1 MNSDLLDLAIE
12 INAFCEQ
19 QGWSFCIIG
28 GVAIQHWGEQRFT
41 KDVDF
46 TVLTGFGGE
55 EKVVDALLAKYEP
68 RISDAKPFGIK
79 NRVLLIRAPSGMGI
93 DVALGA
99 LPFEE
104 AAVQRARNIEVSP
117 GIHLRLCTAEDL
129 IVMKAFADRP
139 LDWNDVKGII
149 IRQGSAK
156 LDWPYVFQHLTP
168 LAELKEQPDIVTRLR
183 AMAGQ

>member
-1 MNSDLLDLAIE
+1 MNSELLDLAVE
-12 INAFCEQ
+12 MNSFCERW
-19 QGWSFCIIG
+19 GWQFCIIG

-41 KDVDF
+41 KDVDL

-55 EKVVDALLAKYEP
+55 EKVVDGLLAKYEA
-68 RISDAKPFGIK
+68 RVSDAKSFALK

-104 AAVQRARNIEVSP
+104 AAVRRAKNIEVVP
-117 GIHLRLCTAEDL
+117 GTHLRLCAAEDL

-149 IRQGSAK
+149 IRQGKEK
-156 LDWPYVFQHLTP
+156 LDWRYVFEHLTP
-168 LAELKEQPDIVTRLR
+168 LAELKEQPDIITRLR
-183 AMAGQ
+183 QMAGQ

>member
-1 MNSDLLDLAIE
+1 MNVLIKLAMSIQE
-12 INAFCEQ
+12 ICEKRH
-19 QGWSFCIIG
+19 WPFCIIG
-28 GVAIQHWGEQRFT
+28 GVAVQHWGEPRFT
-41 KDVDF
+41 KDVDL

-55 EKVVDALLAKYEP
+55 EVIVDGLLEHFEP
-68 RISDAKPFGIK
+68 RIPDARDFSLKS
-79 NRVLLIRAPSGMGI
+79 RVLLICDPVGIGI

-104 AAVQRARNIEVSP
+104 AAVKRAKKIEVYA
-117 GIHLRLCTAEDL
+117 GVHLRLCTAEDL

-149 IRQGSAK
+149 IRQGNEK
-156 LDWPYVFQHLTP
+156 LDWSYVFQHLTP

-183 AMAGQ
+183 KMAGQ